1 MNKKVNND
9 SLLSVLKGLADWSE
23 AQSKAAAVLNL
34 LVKRGLITET
44 DRATQL
50 DDATKAVLNERRWA
64 LIQTRGRAHASNDA
78 SQTRSLAIQE
88 KLFAWLDKNY
98 TKYAAKFKD
107 LDLVAEEVCRLN
119 VVPWGKHQI
128 RRQITEYRKRKKISR

>member
-9 SLLSVLKGLADWSE
+9 SLLSGLKGLADWSE
-23 AQSKAAAVLNL
+23 AQSKAAAVLDL
-34 LVKRGLITET
+34 LVKRGRITEA
-44 DRATQL
+44 DRASQL
-50 DDATKAVLNERRWA
+50 DDATKAVLQERRWA
-64 LIQTRGRAHASNDA
+64 LIQARGRAHASNA
-78 SQTRSLAIQE
+78 TSQSRSLAIQE

-98 TKYAAKFKD
+98 TKYAAKFNN

-128 RRQITEYRKRKKISR
+128 RRQITEYRKIKNIA

>member
-1 MNKKVNND
+1 MNKKVNDDNLI
-9 SLLSVLKGLADWSE
+9 SGLKGLATWSE
-23 AQSKAAAVLNL
+23 AQSKAAVVLDL
-34 LVKRGLITET
+34 LVERGLLTEAE
-44 DRATQL
+44 RASQL
-50 DDATKAVLNERRWA
+50 VDATRAVLNENRWKSIFA
-64 LIQTRGRAHASNDA
+64 SSRAHSSNDT
-78 SQTRSLAIQE
+78 SQSRSLAIQE

-128 RRQITEYRKRKKISR
+128 RRQITEYRKRRKISR